1 MANLLG
7 CLRPSV
13 GGGLCIA
20 LLLLILVEKGDFLKL
35 RPLVQKLRQKGEPSC
50 HDLPQSCIVA
60 LGRQAEAAVEKFL
73 DIRRGV
79 LAGGGSAGGGAMW
92 FTAARCMLPGGEV
105 SAAACQRA

>member
-1 MANLLG
+1 MSCGIANLLG

-13 GGGLCIA
+13 EGGLCIA

-35 RPLVQKLRQKGEPSC
+35 RPLVQKLRQKGEPRC

-73 DIRRGV
+73 DIRRG
-79 LAGGGSAGGGAMW
+79 GASSEAEASP
-92 FTAARCMLPGGEV
+92 TNVISEEGTQV
-105 SAAACQRA
+105 